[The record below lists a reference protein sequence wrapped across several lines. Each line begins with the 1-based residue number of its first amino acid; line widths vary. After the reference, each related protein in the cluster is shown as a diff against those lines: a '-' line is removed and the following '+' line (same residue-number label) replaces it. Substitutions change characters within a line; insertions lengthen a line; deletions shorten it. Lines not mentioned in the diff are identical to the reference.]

1 MEDKLNRLAL
11 ARRLV
16 RPAWRSLR
24 QRLGVAGLTGL
35 ALLAVATIGLL
46 YAPQVLHEAD
56 TMHIAVDRTRTQL
69 TEIQQQLSSKP
80 GSVLHLDRFHDWL
93 PSLEQSTSDLR
104 ALFEIAEKSQI
115 QLVRGEYILKQD
127 DARRVVRLEI
137 VLPIKDTY
145 RDIRGFVATTLDV
158 LPHASLS
165 ELRMERS
172 APGIE
177 PLDTRL
183 RLTMFYRDR

>member
-1 MEDKLNRLAL
+1 MEDQLNRLAV
-11 ARRLV
+11 ARRHV

-24 QRLGVAGLTGL
+24 QRLGAAGLTGL
-35 ALLAVATIGLL
+35 ALLAAAAIGLL
-46 YAPQVLHEAD
+46 YAPQLLHEAD
-56 TMHIAVDRTRTQL
+56 TMHIAVDRTRAQL
-69 TEIQQQLSSKP
+69 TEIEQELSSKP
-80 GSVLHLDRFHDWL
+80 GSVRHLDRFHDWL

-115 QLVRGEYILKQD
+115 QLFRGEYALKQD

-145 RDIRGFVATTLDV
+145 RDIRGFVATTLDA

-172 APGIE
+172 APGVE

-183 RLTMFYRDR
+183 RLTMFYRNR

>member
-1 MEDKLNRLAL
+1 MEDELNRLAV

-16 RPAWRSLR
+16 RPVWRSLR

-35 ALLAVATIGLL
+35 ALLAVATMALL

-69 TEIQQQLSSKP
+69 TEIEQQLSSKP
-80 GSVLHLDRFHDWL
+80 GSVWHLDRFHDWL

-115 QLVRGEYILKQD
+115 QLVRGEYVLKQD

-145 RDIRGFVATTLDV
+145 RDIRGFVATTLDA

-183 RLTMFYRDR
+183 RVTMFYRDR